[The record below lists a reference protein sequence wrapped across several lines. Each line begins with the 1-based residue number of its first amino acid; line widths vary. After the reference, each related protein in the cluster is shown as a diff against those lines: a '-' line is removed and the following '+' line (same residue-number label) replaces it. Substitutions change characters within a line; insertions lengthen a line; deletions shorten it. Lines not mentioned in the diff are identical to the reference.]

1 MVPQKEAKE
10 MLYTL
15 LAEHFVTVQE
25 IPRSQDYAPARTFYL
40 FTVNLSQVA
49 TMLLERCYKTAGNV
63 KGRWLSERD
72 EHRLVGSHM
81 MTMCMVPYVAC
92 DIT

>member
-25 IPRSQDYAPARTFYL
+25 VPRSQDYAPARSFYL
-40 FTVNLSQVA
+40 FTVSLPQLSR
-49 TMLLERCYKTAGNV
+49 MLLERCYKIAGNV
-63 KGRWLSERD
+63 KTRWLSERD
-72 EHRLVGSHM
+72 EHRLV
-81 MTMCMVPYVAC
+81 
-92 DIT
+92 